1 MVVND
6 VRNVNGHDIVQ
17 FLQIRDIDNVIYVSV
32 QIKEKQNAYFSDVF
46 RIRIIE
52 LMNR

>member
-1 MVVND
+1 MTLETLTETTVI
-6 VRNVNGHDIVQ
+6 VR
-17 FLQIRDIDNVIYVSV
+17 FLQIRDRDNVIYVSV

>member
-1 MVVND
+1 MTLETLTDTTV
-6 VRNVNGHDIVQ
+6 IVQ

-32 QIKEKQNAYFSDVF
+32 QIKEKKTAYFSDVF